1 MENMRN
7 IGIRKVRAAHIW
19 ARRYVGGTNMENAI
33 NSRETQHVTL
43 HVTRGL
49 RRDPQTMPPSFCS
62 RSLSAPCPLGD
73 IPPPLVVAHSVSP
86 TTLAMASDDVGQR
99 RAAPTGVP
107 RLSLRPSDSAVACQR
122 CHHRKK
128 KVRGPRSACR

>member
-1 MENMRN
+1 
-7 IGIRKVRAAHIW
+7 
-19 ARRYVGGTNMENAI
+19 MENAI
-33 NSRETQHVTL
+33 NSRETQHVTF

-49 RRDPQTMPPSFCS
+49 RR
-62 RSLSAPCPLGD
+62 SADHVPLILLPLPVGPMSALGD
-73 IPPPLVVAHSVSP
+73 IPPPHLLFAHSVLP

>member
-1 MENMRN
+1 MENMRS

-19 ARRYVGGTNMENAI
+19 TRRYVGGTNMENAI

-49 RRDPQTMPPSFCS
+49 RRSADHAPHHFAP
-62 RSLSAPCPLGD
+62 APCRPYVRSE
-73 IPPPLVVAHSVSP
+73 IFRPHFVVAHSVSP